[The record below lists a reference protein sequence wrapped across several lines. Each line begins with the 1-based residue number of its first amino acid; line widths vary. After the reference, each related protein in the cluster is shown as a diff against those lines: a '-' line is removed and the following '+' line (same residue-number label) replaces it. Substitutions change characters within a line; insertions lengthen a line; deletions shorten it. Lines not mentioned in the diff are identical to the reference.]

1 MSSETKLKM
10 DLFSALGEAKRELSI
25 VNSKYLKIL
34 KFGVFIGSHDFLLY
48 FLASVSSKDKE
59 IFDLKAKIADVLAVM
74 PGGVPGG
81 VLTTS
86 NAAVGSGRGNSV
98 YTSSTLSLDL
108 PASTDLSFTGKMS
121 SLGLSDLEDKL
132 TSSGIY
138 SAAAQLAN
146 SPVFANS
153 KTNGNMNGDN

>member
-1 MSSETKLKM
+1 MS
-10 DLFSALGEAKRELSI
+10 
-25 VNSKYLKIL
+25 V
-34 KFGVFIGSHDFLLY
+34 
-48 FLASVSSKDKE
+48 KDKE
-59 IFDLKAKIADVLAVM
+59 IFNLKAKIADVLAVM

-81 VLTTS
+81 VLSTT
-86 NAAVGSGRGNSV
+86 NAAVGSGRGSSSV

-146 SPVFANS
+146 SPAFSVS
-153 KTNGNMNGDN
+153 KTNGNINGDN

>member
-1 MSSETKLKM
+1 
-10 DLFSALGEAKRELSI
+10 
-25 VNSKYLKIL
+25 V
-34 KFGVFIGSHDFLLY
+34 
-48 FLASVSSKDKE
+48 SVKDKE
-59 IFDLKAKIADVLAVM
+59 IFNLKAKIADVLAVM

-81 VLTTS
+81 VLTT
-86 NAAVGSGRGNSV
+86 NAAVGSGRGSSSV

-146 SPVFANS
+146 SPAFSVS
-153 KTNGNMNGDN
+153 KTNGNINGDN